1 MKPVVRMSTAT
12 PEKLPGIEDLRRL
25 TKSLA
30 MLDAI
35 LSPDWEYRSYSYNA
49 KWGPGEE
56 MASMRNGCGDDWFLL
71 FDGNG
76 AALKG
81 CAHEYPLAGDR
92 DFAALI
98 QEMVPP
104 AFSSFLKEPA
114 FSMERA
120 TFCLWRSFSDPA
132 WNVVR
137 PPHRAVSPEDDGS
150 AELIEI
156 FDGAP
161 ATYHTESE
169 AYHERTIPL
178 EAVQAIYRH
187 EPLKEQLVASLNAD
201 CLLADLVGEALEIGY
216 PAGESGGG
224 RLREK
229 D

>member
-1 MKPVVRMSTAT
+1 MKPIVRISTST

-35 LSPDWEYRSYSYNA
+35 LSPDWEYRFYSYNA

-81 CAHEYPLAGDR
+81 CVHEYPLADDR
-92 DFAALI
+92 AFAALI
-98 QEMVPP
+98 QEVVPP

-137 PPHRAVSPEDDGS
+137 PRDGAISPEDDGS
-150 AELIEI
+150 WQLLDIL
-156 FDGAP
+156 DNAP
-161 ATYHTESE
+161 ATYHAE
-169 AYHERTIPL
+169 AEACHERAIPL
-178 EAVQAIYRH
+178 AAVKAIYRH
-187 EPLKEQLVASLNAD
+187 EPLTEQLVERLNPD
-201 CLLADLVGEALEIGY
+201 CSLADLVGEAAQIG
-216 PAGESGGG
+216 
-224 RLREK
+224 
-229 D
+229 